1 MIYTSHP
8 QTKNSDK
15 LLSFL
20 KAKFGMSV
28 DAINLGIKHSE
39 AEQAPLP
46 IVLWRFGLLTTEQY
60 QIVLNWQNDHL

>member
-8 QTKNSDK
+8 QIKISDK

-20 KAKFGMSV
+20 KVKF
-28 DAINLGIKHSE
+28 AISDNAIALGIKHSE

-46 IVLWRFGLLTTEQY
+46 IVLWSFGLLTTEQY
-60 QIVLNWQNDHL
+60 QIVLNWQNDNQ

>member
-8 QTKNSDK
+8 QNINSEK

-20 KAKFGMSV
+20 KAKFGIS
-28 DAINLGIKHSE
+28 DNAINLGIKHSE

-46 IVLWRFGLLTTEQY
+46 IVLWSFGLLTTEQY